1 MENIMKKLF
10 ILLVISLSLATSLM
24 GYDLIWANYSL
35 INPGSDVTR
44 GLAYNSVTDHIYIAT
59 RIDNKP
65 RIVILDPDTGTEIGM
80 LDTTATGFEG
90 GVYPLNLVA
99 VADDGVIYVCN
110 LSAPSV
116 VVGDQFKIYRY
127 TDEGAQP
134 ELIFDNPMDGVR
146 YGDSFAAIGSG
157 ANTFLY
163 SSGYQSDKLAVIKV
177 DSRSASL
184 FKTITLP
191 SINSARHGISPVE
204 PEGEIWING
213 AGDSFP
219 PPRLIDFD
227 GNIIVEIPDTIIAAG
242 GSSAVLHW
250 MVGSENIITAT
261 NTFLSNTL
269 RSGRYSVDELGTIT
283 FDYLGGNSDS
293 LMLGYEGTT
302 LNNNQNGSCNLV
314 YDNTRHCLYTLMG
327 VNSIAAVTMDSLVHI
342 STPRNWGVF
351 TVELDGKN
359 KEYTH
364 YDKIGEDNGRELY
377 LTWSDEIVYVGV
389 NGSTLYA
396 PYQERGLYIAF
407 DTDPSGSNGS
417 PTLPDEASGI
427 QSLPFNADVIIQM
440 DSDDYADLSSNS
452 VADKWTT
459 GHVYKWNGSSWSSGE
474 ITGLD
479 INYGAMCLIGDGT
492 DSLITEIGVART
504 PVGIGTNVMAMRV
517 KVYLAELSSSG
528 TVLAAFPNNGE
539 TGAGVS
545 FSSYYEFSDVGDGIY
560 PAFDV
565 AMVGA
570 GTSVEPQMTK
580 LKDYRLSQNYPNPFN
595 PVTWIDF
602 ELPKAGEVRVI
613 VYDINGR
620 EVSELMNGYRQAGL
634 YHISFDGSA
643 LASGVYFY
651 QMWINGNSADM
662 RKMLLIK

>member
-1 MENIMKKLF
+1 MKNITIILCLVLIVKGLFANENYHEIWSRTDLF
-10 ILLVISLSLATSLM
+10 QTGDYDPTRGVVWNPLTDHLLV
-24 GYDLIWANYSL
+24 
-35 INPGSDVTR
+35 VTR
-44 GLAYNSVTDHIYIAT
+44 SNNIPRVMVLDPETGYQLA
-59 RIDNKP
+59 
-65 RIVILDPDTGTEIGM
+65 ILDTAGLIKNTTEEGIGQI
-80 LDTTATGFEG
+80 DID
-90 GVYPLNLVA
+90 
-99 VADDGVIYVCN
+99 DDGHIYVCN
-110 LSAPSV
+110 L
-116 VVGDQFKIYRY
+116 GDALSGWNFKVWRY
-127 TDEGAQP
+127 DDENSSP
-134 ELIFDNPMDGVR
+134 RLVFNDLINSGVSSNDR
-146 YGDSFAAIGSG
+146 EWYGSSLDIIGSG
-157 ANTFLY
+157 DNTYLY
-163 SSGYQSDKLAVIKV
+163 TSGWENNQIAVLKM
-177 DSRSASL
+177 DSRGN
-184 FKTITLP
+184 FNINHFIQVPTK
-191 SINSARHGISPVE
+191 NSARHGIQVVE
-204 PEGEIWING
+204 PLGNLWING
-213 AGDSFP
+213 AGTTDP
-219 PPRLIDFD
+219 PIRLISDAGDVIAEVPQDTMIGGAASTVLTWNVGPFNLISSINTNAED
-227 GNIIVEIPDTIIAAG
+227 HTIVT
-242 GSSAVLHW
+242 VQY
-250 MVGSENIITAT
+250 SE
-261 NTFLSNTL
+261 
-269 RSGRYSVDELGTIT
+269 DELGTVE
-283 FDYLGGNSDS
+283 FDYFGGASDTV
-293 LMLGYEGTT
+293 GTGNINAT
-302 LNNNQNGSCNLV
+302 AVLR
-314 YDNTRHCLYTLMG
+314 YDNTRNWMYVLDG
-327 VNSIAAVTMDSLVHI
+327 AVSLSALDLNGLLNV
-342 STPRNWGVF
+342 STPRDSGLLAI
-351 TVELDGKN
+351 ELDGKN

-620 EVSELMNGYRQAGL
+620 EVSELTNGYRQTGL

-651 QMWINGNSADM
+651 QMWIDQRNIM
-662 RKMLLIK
+662 TRKMILLK